1 MPRRKGKGIGAY
13 LGDEETPGRATF
25 YLPPKLLLELDDV
38 WLELRRENRKLRKSD
53 IVAWPLL
60 PSAQALPGKGE
71 RKRALPRARPQRG
84 GMAGNPLSQS
94 PIPAGSPC
102 SR

>member
-13 LGDEETPGRATF
+13 LGDEETPGKATF

-53 IVAWPLL
+53 IVAWTL
-60 PSAQALPGKGE
+60 SQALKLYQEKGKE
-71 RKRALPRARPQRG
+71 SELYRALVPKEEAWPET
-84 GMAGNPLSQS
+84 L
-94 PIPAGSPC
+94 
-102 SR
+102 